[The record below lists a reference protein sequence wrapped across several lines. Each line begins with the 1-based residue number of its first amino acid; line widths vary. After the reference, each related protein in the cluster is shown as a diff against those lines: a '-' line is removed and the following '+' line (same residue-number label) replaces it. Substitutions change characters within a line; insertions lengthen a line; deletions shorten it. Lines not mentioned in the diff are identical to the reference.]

1 MVEKKPLRHRSYD
14 DKKMSLKEALS
25 YIKTGDH
32 IFIGSACGEPQY
44 LVKGLVEKADHLAD
58 NEILHVHT
66 LGVAPYTK
74 PRYSDRF
81 RMNAFFVGINTRKAV
96 AEGRADYTPV
106 FLSELP
112 RLIRRGVVPI
122 DVALIQVTPP
132 DEHGFCSLGVSV
144 EITKTA
150 AENAKL
156 VIAQVNRQMPR
167 VLGDSFIHIND
178 IDIIVEHDEPLLEA
192 PRPEPDIVSDRI
204 AKYVSE
210 LVEDESTLQIG
221 IGSIPDAILSS
232 LADKRDLGIHT
243 ELLTEGVVD
252 LVEEG
257 VITCAKKTIN
267 RGKII
272 ASFAMGTRRLY
283 DFIDNN
289 PMVEFYESD
298 YVNNPLI
305 ISQHKKM
312 VAINQALEVDLTG
325 QVCADSL
332 GYRFYSGLGGQA
344 DFMRGAMLSE
354 GGKAIT
360 VIPSTAKDGK
370 ISRIKEFLT
379 SGAGVVLTRGDVD
392 YVVTEYGVAHLR
404 GKTIRERA
412 LSLISIANPK
422 FRNRLLNWAKKHN
435 YVPKEVLPFPEVEYP
450 EELKRYVTLKD
461 GTRVLLRPIMPSDA
475 TLKQHFFYALSK
487 ESIKRRYLG
496 SLSLMPLRRI
506 WPYVIVD
513 YMNEMSI
520 VGTIME
526 NENETIIA
534 MGSYSR
540 IPNTET
546 AEVSLVVRDDW
557 QNKGLGTI
565 LFNYLAEIARKRGIK
580 SFTAWILLENTKM
593 MHILRKSGYP
603 MRYRIEGNLYYVT
616 IDLERKNSSKMVG
629 PAGLEPATNRL

>member
-1 MVEKKPLRHRSYD
+1 MKRDDVSDLRKRSYD
-14 DKKMSLKEALS
+14 DKKYTLTEALS
-25 YIKTGDH
+25 LIKTGDH

-66 LGVAPYTK
+66 LGVAPYTE

-81 RMNAFFVGINTRKAV
+81 RMNAFFVGINTRQAV

-106 FLSELP
+106 FLSQLP
-112 RLIRRGVVPI
+112 RLISSGMIPI

-167 VLGDSFIHIND
+167 VLGDSFIHINN
-178 IDIIVEHDEPLLEA
+178 IDVVVEHDEPILEC
-192 PRPEPDIVSDRI
+192 PRPERDIISERI
-204 AKYVSE
+204 ARYVSE
-210 LVEDESTLQIG
+210 LIDDGSTLQIG
-221 IGSIPDAILSS
+221 IGSIPDSILDS
-232 LADKRDLGIHT
+232 LVDKKDLGIHT

-257 VITCAKKTIN
+257 VVTCAKKTIN

-298 YVNNPLI
+298 YVNNPI
-305 ISQHKKM
+305 VISQHKKM

-332 GYRFYSGLGGQA
+332 GYKFYSGLGGQA
-344 DFMRGAMLSE
+344 DFIRGAMLSE

-360 VIPSTAKDGK
+360 VIPSTAKEGK
-370 ISRIKEFLT
+370 ISRIRSLL
-379 SGAGVVLTRGDVD
+379 SPGAGVVLTRGDVD
-392 YVVTEYGVAHLR
+392 YVVTEYGIAHLR

-412 LSLISIANPK
+412 LSLINIAHPK
-422 FRNRLLNWAKKHN
+422 FRNDLLKWAKEHH
-435 YVPKEVLPFPEVEYP
+435 YVPQEILPFPETEYP
-450 EELKRYVTLKD
+450 EELKKYVTLKD
-461 GTRVLLRPIMPSDA
+461 GSKVLIRPIRPSDA
-475 TLKQHFFYALSK
+475 TMKQHLFYALSK
-487 ESIKRRYLG
+487 ESVEKRYLG
-496 SLSLMPLRRI
+496 SLRAFPLKRI
-506 WPYVIVD
+506 WPYVIID
-513 YMNEMSI
+513 YNNEMVL
-520 VGTIME
+520 VGTVRNGEKEDM
-526 NENETIIA
+526 IA
-534 MGSYSR
+534 IGSYSR
-540 IPNTET
+540 IPNTNF
-546 AEVSLVVRDDW
+546 AEVALVVRDDW
-557 QNKGLGTI
+557 QNRGLGTI
-565 LFNYLAEIARKRGIK
+565 LFNYLCELAKKRGLNGFI
-580 SFTAWILLENTKM
+580 AWVMIDNKRM
-593 MHILRKSGYP
+593 MHIFRKSGHQI
-603 MRYRIEGNLYYVT
+603 RYRVEGNLYYVE
-616 IDLERKNSSKMVG
+616 IRFK
-629 PAGLEPATNRL
+629 

>member
-1 MVEKKPLRHRSYD
+1 MSENEELRKRSYD
-14 DKKMSLKEALS
+14 DKKYSLEEALEF
-25 YIKTGDH
+25 IKTGDH

-66 LGVAPYTK
+66 LGVAPYAK

-81 RMNAFFVGINTRKAV
+81 RLNAFFVGINTRQAV

-112 RLIRRGVVPI
+112 RLISRGIVPV

-150 AENAKL
+150 AEKAKL

-167 VLGDSFIHIND
+167 VLGDSFIHINN
-178 IDIIVEHDEPLLEA
+178 IDVIVEHDEPILEL
-192 PRPEPDIVSDRI
+192 PRPEKDIVSERI
-204 AKYVSE
+204 ARYVAD
-210 LVEDESTLQIG
+210 LVDDESTLQIG
-221 IGSIPDAILSS
+221 IGSIPDSVLDALT
-232 LADKRDLGIHT
+232 DKKDLGIHT

-257 VITCAKKTIN
+257 VVTCAKKTIN

-298 YVNNPLI
+298 YVNNPVV
-305 ISQHKKM
+305 ISQHEKM
-312 VAINQALEVDLTG
+312 VAINQALEIDLTG

-344 DFMRGAMLSE
+344 DFMRGAMLSK

-360 VIPSTAKDGK
+360 VIPSTAKNGK
-370 ISRIKEFLT
+370 ISRIRSLLS

-392 YVVTEYGVAHLR
+392 YVVTEYGVASLR
-404 GKTIRERA
+404 GKTIKERA
-412 LSLISIANPK
+412 LSLINIAHPK
-422 FRNRLLNWAKKHN
+422 VRNDLLEWAKQHH
-435 YVPKEVLPFPEVEYP
+435 YVPREVLPFPEIEYP
-450 EELKRYVTLKD
+450 EELKRYVVLKD
-461 GTRVLLRPIMPSDA
+461 GSRVLLRPIKPSDA
-475 TLKQHFFYALSK
+475 TMKQDLFYSLSK
-487 ESIKRRYLG
+487 RSVVKRYLG
-496 SLSLMPLRRI
+496 SLKVMPLKRI
-506 WPYVIVD
+506 WPYVIID
-513 YMNEMSI
+513 YNNEMVI
-520 VGTIME
+520 VGTVRE
-526 NENETIIA
+526 GESESIIA
-534 MGSYSR
+534 IGSYSR
-540 IPNTET
+540 VPNTDM
-546 AEVSLVVRDDW
+546 AEVALVVRDDW

-565 LFNYLAEIARKRGIK
+565 LFNYLVEIAKKHGLAG
-580 SFTAWILLENTKM
+580 FTAWVMMDNERM
-593 MHILRKSGYP
+593 MHIFKKSGYP
-603 MRYRIEGNLYYVT
+603 IRYRIEGNLYYVE
-616 IDLERKNSSKMVG
+616 IKFK
-629 PAGLEPATNRL
+629 

>member
-1 MVEKKPLRHRSYD
+1 MSKSRELRERSYD
-14 DKKMSLKEALS
+14 EKKCSLEEALGF
-25 YIKTGDH
+25 IKTGDH

-66 LGVAPYTK
+66 LGVAPYAK

-81 RMNAFFVGINTRKAV
+81 RLNAFFVGINTRQAV

-112 RLIRRGVVPI
+112 RLISRGVIPI

-150 AENAKL
+150 AEKAKL

-167 VLGDSFIHIND
+167 VLGDSFIHVND
-178 IDIIVEHDEPLLEA
+178 IDVIVEHDEPILEL
-192 PRPEPDIVSDRI
+192 PRPEKDIVSERI
-204 AKYVSE
+204 AMYVAD
-210 LVEDESTLQIG
+210 LIDDGSTLQIG
-221 IGSIPDAILSS
+221 IGSIPDSVLDALI
-232 LADKRDLGIHT
+232 DKKDLGIHT

-257 VITCAKKTIN
+257 VVTCAKKTIN
-267 RGKII
+267 RGKIV

-298 YVNNPLI
+298 YVNNPI
-305 ISQHKKM
+305 VISQHEKM

-344 DFMRGAMLSE
+344 DFMRGAMLSK

-360 VIPSTAKDGK
+360 VIPSTAKDGR
-370 ISRIKEFLT
+370 ISRIRSLL
-379 SGAGVVLTRGDVD
+379 SPGAGVVLTRGDVD
-392 YVVTEYGVAHLR
+392 YVITEYGVASLR
-404 GKTIRERA
+404 GRTIKERA
-412 LSLISIANPK
+412 LSLINVAHPK
-422 FRNRLLNWAKKHN
+422 FRNELLEWAKQHR
-435 YVPKEVLPFPEVEYP
+435 YVPPEVLPFPEIEYP
-450 EELKRYVTLKD
+450 EELKKYVVLKD
-461 GTRVLLRPIMPSDA
+461 GSKVLLRPIKPSDA
-475 TLKQHFFYALSK
+475 TMKQDLFYSLSK
-487 ESIKRRYLG
+487 ETVTRRYLG
-496 SLSLMPLRRI
+496 SLKAMPLKRI

-513 YMNEMSI
+513 YDKEMVI
-520 VGTIME
+520 VGTVQDDG
-526 NENETIIA
+526 NESLIA
-534 MGSYSR
+534 IGSYSR
-540 IPNTET
+540 VPNTNL
-546 AEVSLVVRDDW
+546 AEVALVVRDDW
-557 QNKGLGTI
+557 QNKGLGTL
-565 LFNYLAEIARKRGIK
+565 LFNYLCEIAKKRGLDG
-580 SFTAWILLENTKM
+580 FTAWVLADNSRM
-593 MHILRKSGYP
+593 MHIFKKSGYS
-603 MRYRIEGNLYYVT
+603 MRYRIEGDLYHVE
-616 IDLERKNSSKMVG
+616 IRFK
-629 PAGLEPATNRL
+629 

>member
-1 MVEKKPLRHRSYD
+1 MRRDDVSDLRKRSYD
-14 DKKMSLKEALS
+14 DKKYSLKEALS
-25 YIKTGDH
+25 LIKTGDH

-66 LGVAPYTK
+66 LGVAPYTE

-81 RMNAFFVGINTRKAV
+81 RMNAFFVGINTRQAV

-106 FLSELP
+106 FLSQLP
-112 RLIRRGVVPI
+112 KLISSGMITI

-167 VLGDSFIHIND
+167 VLGDSFIHINN
-178 IDIIVEHDEPLLEA
+178 IDVVVEHDEPILEC
-192 PRPEPDIVSDRI
+192 PRPERDIISERI

-210 LVEDESTLQIG
+210 LIDDGSTLQIG
-221 IGSIPDAILSS
+221 IGSIPDSILDS
-232 LADKRDLGIHT
+232 LVDKKDLGIHT

-257 VITCAKKTIN
+257 VVTCAKKTIN

-298 YVNNPLI
+298 YVNNPI
-305 ISQHKKM
+305 VISQHKKM

-332 GYRFYSGLGGQA
+332 GYKFYSGLGGQA
-344 DFMRGAMLSE
+344 DFIRGAMLSE

-360 VIPSTAKDGK
+360 VIPSTAKEGK
-370 ISRIKEFLT
+370 ISRIRSLL
-379 SGAGVVLTRGDVD
+379 SPGAGVVLTRGDVD
-392 YVVTEYGVAHLR
+392 YVVTEYGIAHLR

-412 LSLISIANPK
+412 LSLINIAHPK
-422 FRNRLLNWAKKHN
+422 FRNDLLNWAKEHH
-435 YVPKEVLPFPEVEYP
+435 YVPQEVLPFPETEYP
-450 EELKRYVTLKD
+450 EELKKYVTLKD
-461 GTRVLLRPIMPSDA
+461 GSKVLIRPIRPSDA
-475 TLKQHFFYALSK
+475 TMKQHLFYALSK
-487 ESIKRRYLG
+487 ESVEKRYLG
-496 SLSLMPLRRI
+496 SLRAFPLKRI
-506 WPYVIVD
+506 WPYVIID
-513 YMNEMSI
+513 YNNEMVL
-520 VGTIME
+520 VGTVRNGEKEDM
-526 NENETIIA
+526 IA
-534 MGSYSR
+534 IGSYSR
-540 IPNTET
+540 IPNTNF
-546 AEVSLVVRDDW
+546 AEVALVVRDDW

-565 LFNYLAEIARKRGIK
+565 LFNYLCELAKKRGLNGFI
-580 SFTAWILLENTKM
+580 AWVMIDNKRM
-593 MHILRKSGYP
+593 MHIFRKSGHQI
-603 MRYRIEGNLYYVT
+603 RYRVEGNLYYVE
-616 IDLERKNSSKMVG
+616 IRFK
-629 PAGLEPATNRL
+629 

>member
-1 MVEKKPLRHRSYD
+1 MTGFESLRQRSYG
-14 DKKMSLKEALS
+14 DKRMSLKEALS
-25 YIKTGDH
+25 PIKTGDH

-44 LVKGLVEKADHLAD
+44 LVKGLVEKVDLAD

-74 PRYSDRF
+74 PIYSERF
-81 RMNAFFVGINTRKAV
+81 RLNAFFVGINTRDAI

-112 RLIRRGVVPI
+112 RLIAEGMVPI

-150 AENAKL
+150 AEKAKL
-156 VIAQVNRQMPR
+156 VIAQVNCQMPR
-167 VLGDSFIHIND
+167 VLGDSFIHISD
-178 IDIIVEHDEPLLEA
+178 IDVVVEHDEPILEC
-192 PRPEPDIVSDRI
+192 PRPEQDIISERI
-204 AKYVSE
+204 ARYVSE
-210 LVEDESTLQIG
+210 LVEDESTLQVG
-221 IGSIPDAILSS
+221 IGSVPDAVLDA
-232 LADKRDLGIHT
+232 LRDKKDLGIHT

-252 LVEEG
+252 LVEDG
-257 VITCAKKTIN
+257 VVTCAKKTIN

-298 YVNNPLI
+298 YVNNPFV

-325 QVCADSL
+325 QVCSDSL

-360 VIPSTAKDGK
+360 VIPSTAKEGK
-370 ISRIKEFLT
+370 ISRIRPLLSE
-379 SGAGVVLTRGDVD
+379 GAGVVLTRGDVD
-392 YVVTEYGVAHLR
+392 YVVTEYGVASLR

-412 LSLISIANPK
+412 LSLINIAHPK
-422 FRNRLLNWAKKHN
+422 FRNELLEWAKQRR
-435 YVPKEVLPFPEVEYP
+435 YVPPEVLPFPEIEYP
-450 EELKRYVTLKD
+450 EELKRNVTLKD
-461 GTRVLLRPIMPSDA
+461 GTKVLLRPIKPSDA
-475 TLKQHFFYALSK
+475 TLKHHLFYALSK
-487 ESIKRRYLG
+487 DSVTKRYLG
-496 SLSLMPLRRI
+496 SLKVMPLKRV
-506 WPYVIVD
+506 WPYVTVD
-513 YMNEMSI
+513 YENEMSI
-520 VGTIME
+520 VGTVME
-526 NENETIIA
+526 EGMESLIA
-534 MGSYSR
+534 IGSYAR
-540 IPNTET
+540 IPRTRM
-546 AEVSLVVRDDW
+546 AEVSLVVRDDL

-565 LFNYLAEIARKRGIK
+565 LLKYLIEIAKNKGFEG
-580 SFTAWILLENTKM
+580 FTAWVLTDNTKM
-593 MHILRKSGYP
+593 MHIFKKLGYP
-603 MRYRIEGNLYYVT
+603 VKYRIEGNLYHVT
-616 IDLERKNSSKMVG
+616 VKFQENSS
-629 PAGLEPATNRL
+629 

>member
-1 MVEKKPLRHRSYD
+1 MHKSNRLRDRSYD
-14 DKKMSLKEALS
+14 NKKSSLEEALGL
-25 YIKTGDH
+25 IKTGDH

-44 LVKGLVEKADHLAD
+44 LVKGLVEKASHLAD

-66 LGVAPYTK
+66 LGVAPYAK

-81 RMNAFFVGINTRKAV
+81 RLNAFFVGINTRQAV

-112 RLIRRGVVPI
+112 RLISKGIVPI

-150 AENAKL
+150 AEKAKL

-167 VLGDSFIHIND
+167 VLGDSFIHISN
-178 IDIIVEHDEPLLEA
+178 IDVVVEHDEPILEC
-192 PRPEPDIVSDRI
+192 PRPEKDIISERI
-204 AKYVSE
+204 ARYVAE
-210 LVEDESTLQIG
+210 LIDDESTLQIG
-221 IGSIPDAILSS
+221 IGSIPDSVLDS
-232 LADKRDLGIHT
+232 LIDKKDLGIHT

-257 VITCAKKTIN
+257 VVTCAKKTLN

-298 YVNNPLI
+298 YVNNPVV
-305 ISQHKKM
+305 ISQHEKM

-344 DFMRGAMLSE
+344 DFMRGAMLSK

-360 VIPSTAKDGK
+360 VMPSTAKNGK
-370 ISRIKEFLT
+370 ISRIRSLL
-379 SGAGVVLTRGDVD
+379 SPGAGVVLTRGDVD
-392 YVVTEYGVAHLR
+392 YVVTEYGVASLR
-404 GKTIRERA
+404 GRTIKERA
-412 LSLISIANPK
+412 LSLINIAHPK
-422 FRNRLLNWAKKHN
+422 FRNELLDWAKQHH
-435 YVPKEVLPFPEVEYP
+435 YVPQEVLAFPEIEYP

-461 GTRVLLRPIMPSDA
+461 GSKVLLRPIKPSDA
-475 TLKQHFFYALSK
+475 TMKQDLFYSLSK
-487 ESIKRRYLG
+487 GSVVKRYLG
-496 SLSLMPLRRI
+496 SLKAMPLKRI
-506 WPYVIVD
+506 WPYVIID
-513 YMNEMSI
+513 YNNEMVI
-520 VGTIME
+520 VGTVRE
-526 NENETIIA
+526 DESESIIA
-534 MGSYSR
+534 IGSYSR
-540 IPNTET
+540 VPNTDF
-546 AEVSLVVRDDW
+546 AEVALVVRDDW
-557 QNKGLGTI
+557 QNKGLGTV
-565 LFNYLAEIARKRGIK
+565 LFDYLCEIARKRGL
-580 SFTAWILLENTKM
+580 SGFTAWVMMDNDRM
-593 MHILRKSGYP
+593 MHIFKKSKYP
-603 MRYRIEGNLYYVT
+603 IRYRIEGNLYYVE
-616 IDLERKNSSKMVG
+616 IKFE
-629 PAGLEPATNRL
+629 

>member
-112 RLIRRGVVPI
+112 RLIRRGLVPI

-221 IGSIPDAILSS
+221 IGSIPDAVLSS
-232 LADKRDLGIHT
+232 LVDKRDLGIHT

-305 ISQHKKM
+305 ISQHRKM

-422 FRNRLLNWAKKHN
+422 FRNRLLNWAKKRN

-461 GTRVLLRPIMPSDA
+461 GSRVLLRPIMPSDV

-506 WPYVIVD
+506 WPYVVVD
-513 YMNEMSI
+513 YVNEMSI

-546 AEVSLVVRDDW
+546 AEISLVVRDDW

-580 SFTAWILLENTKM
+580 SFTAWILLENTRM

-603 MRYRIEGNLYYVT
+603 IKYRIEGNLYYVT
-616 IDLERKNSSKMVG
+616 IDLERK
-629 PAGLEPATNRL
+629 

>member
-112 RLIRRGVVPI
+112 RLIRRGLVPI

-221 IGSIPDAILSS
+221 IGSIPDAVLSS
-232 LADKRDLGIHT
+232 LVDKKDLGIHT

-422 FRNRLLNWAKKHN
+422 FRNRLLNWAKKRN

-461 GTRVLLRPIMPSDA
+461 GSRVLLRPIMPSDV

-506 WPYVIVD
+506 WPYVVVD
-513 YMNEMSI
+513 YVNEMSI
-520 VGTIME
+520 VGTIVE

-546 AEVSLVVRDDW
+546 AEISLVVRDDW

-580 SFTAWILLENTKM
+580 SFTAWILLENTRM

-603 MRYRIEGNLYYVT
+603 IRYRIEGNLYYVT
-616 IDLERKNSSKMVG
+616 IDLERK
-629 PAGLEPATNRL
+629 